1 MRQYVGNGRRAG
13 LCEESGSETKR
24 SVPGMHGKL
33 ANCYSPAQSSR
44 DTGTEAK
51 VDGHT
56 CIDCVILDS
65 VMFGETESS
74 GRMVVNSAT
83 EKLPV
88 TAAVDG
94 KYVPVFWAFS
104 TKRAS
109 RRMMIQSPDSYSG
122 MKLEP
127 LALLTAVVVALA
139 GTAGAAVASGPLGF
153 EILGIV

>member
-1 MRQYVGNGRRAG
+1 
-13 LCEESGSETKR
+13 
-24 SVPGMHGKL
+24 MHGTL
-33 ANCYSPAQSSR
+33 ANCYSPARSSR
-44 DTGTEAK
+44 DAGKEAK
-51 VDGHT
+51 AGGHT

-109 RRMMIQSPDSYSG
+109 RRMMMQSPDSYSG
-122 MKLEP
+122 MNLVP
-127 LALLTAVVVALA
+127 LALLTAVGVALA
-139 GTAGAAVASGPLGF
+139 GTAGAVVASGPLGF